1 MESDLKLF
9 AAYLGGRADGCTIE
23 LHDVVFVVSR
33 SIEEAY
39 PQFVKKWFGN
49 THRLHLDSHLE
60 LKYIDGFEVNLVPL
74 AEAPLSNDDDEK
86 LYFINLGAYDVTML
100 TEVHQSGFFVAK
112 QKMHAV
118 SAAKKRFDLDLFQ
131 VHVDDS
137 VDVNELLTNED
148 GEGDVD
154 DLVELTE
161 VDGYRIVLT
170 PTDKTQS
177 FETICGYRKID
188 VGKFS

>member
-1 MESDLKLF
+1 MDDLKLF
-9 AAYLGGRADGCTIE
+9 AAYLGGRADGCNIE
-23 LHDVVFVVSR
+23 LHDMVFVVSR
-33 SIEEAY
+33 TIEEAY
-39 PQFVKKWFGN
+39 PRFVKKWFGN

-60 LKYIDGFEVNLVPL
+60 LKYIDGFEVSLVHASVAKPV
-74 AEAPLSNDDDEK
+74 AEEDNK
-86 LYFINLGAYDVTML
+86 LYFINLGAYDVSML

-118 SAAKKRFDLDLFQ
+118 AAAKKSLCLDLFQ

-137 VDVNELLTNED
+137 LDVNELLTNDD

-154 DLVELTE
+154 DLIEITE
-161 VDGYRIVLT
+161 VDDYRVILT

-177 FETICGYRKID
+177 FETVCGYRKID
-188 VGKFS
+188 ASKYQ